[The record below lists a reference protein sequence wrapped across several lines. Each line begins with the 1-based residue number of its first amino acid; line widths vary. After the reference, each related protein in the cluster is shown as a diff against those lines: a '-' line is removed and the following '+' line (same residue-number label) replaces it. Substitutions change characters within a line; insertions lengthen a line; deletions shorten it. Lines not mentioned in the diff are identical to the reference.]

1 MSTHA
6 TKPNMTGLDNVT
18 LAGKEGW
25 LAYVNAT
32 KRAQP
37 EQLSTRALNRL
48 SDSAAD
54 DYRVLRNTWHNNLG
68 PFFTPQAKKIH
79 DQLTIVMDADATK
92 DGWQAKDAVAI
103 DGLPGLGKSTTVN
116 AFAKTFHEQEVR
128 RNGPFTAAGDERHP
142 VIRVGMR
149 GNTGM
154 TAFNKAICD
163 FCGHPTRRTGN
174 VDELGRRALDLVRL
188 CETRLLLVDDIHFLH
203 WQRDGGIEL
212 NNHFKFIANE
222 FPLTVIMIGIGISER
237 GLLRAGTAQEALA
250 QLARNTTEYSFEG
263 FKNTPGREQRAW
275 RELLASFDHR
285 IVLTR
290 HREGILIEHAD
301 YLYRRTDG
309 HIGSLSALL
318 RRACAAA
325 IYTKTEALSKKLFD
339 NITIDSAAERARK
352 ELNTAYSTRPHA
364 TRIMQRYAS

>member
-6 TKPNMTGLDNVT
+6 NKPNMTGLDNVT

-25 LAYVNAT
+25 AAYVNAP
-32 KRAQP
+32 KREQP
-37 EQLSTRALNRL
+37 EQLSIRAINRL

-68 PFFTPQAKKIH
+68 PFFTPQAQKLH
-79 DQLTIVMDADATK
+79 DQLTIVMDADTTK

-103 DGLPGLGKSTTVN
+103 DGPPGLGKSTTLFSFGRN
-116 AFAKTFHEQEVR
+116 FEMQEIR
-128 RNGPFTAAGDERHP
+128 RHGPLTAAGDERHP

-163 FCGHPTRRTGN
+163 FCGHPSRRAGN

-222 FPLTVIMIGIGISER
+222 FPLTVIMIGIGIADR

-250 QLARNTTEYSFEG
+250 QLARNTTEFSFEG
-263 FKNTPGREQRAW
+263 FKNTSERQRREW

-285 IVLTR
+285 IVLAR
-290 HREGILIEHAD
+290 HREGILVEHAD
-301 YLYRRTDG
+301 YLYRRTEG

-339 NITIDSAAERARK
+339 SIIIDSAAERARK
-352 ELNTAYSTRPHA
+352 ELDAAYSTRPHA
-364 TRIMQRYAS
+364 TRIMQKYAS